1 MANEHDEPPSDAGLT
16 DFLRNPGSGA
26 SVEELYRR
34 HRSAVL
40 SYAYV
45 CCRDPHTAEDLTSD
59 VFARALQ
66 AVRSGSGP
74 KAAWRPY
81 LLTIVRRT
89 AADWAGTARRTEL
102 SPEFERWL
110 ANLPESPESES
121 REARMLLLEDSSL
134 VLRAFRSLP
143 ERWQTVLWH
152 TGVEGEPARSVGHL
166 LGVGESGVNSIASR
180 AREGLR
186 ETCLAALADHAGTDE
201 CRRYSPMLGAVV
213 RRTGRR
219 STEDFDRH
227 LSECRRC
234 RSALIELTDLNEE
247 PSSVL
252 SAAVLLW
259 GSRAYVAA
267 RMTEAG
273 VRAAGAA
280 RASGTPR
287 RGISADWDTGW
298 RSWATGSPLRSG
310 AVAGGIVAAVGLAVL
325 ALPMRSDGPGT
336 GPSSAH
342 AEAVRT
348 RTVHADPPP
357 VTVTARPSPPTSSR
371 PAEASAA
378 APSRTASA
386 GPSAP
391 HGARLGTVTW
401 SGTLRNAGLVRRD
414 RRHDGRPELVRRQRG
429 SALGNRVVRA
439 GTGPQPAAQR
449 RHRRVRQLP
458 CGNPQH
464 GISRR
469 FRRRNA
475 PLPRG
480 WRRTAFPVCPLLG
493 SLRRRERR
501 QLRRARRARQH
512 KPMGRAAT
520 RHAGPV
526 GMERPTRDRRPRR
539 AHIRLLLQLT
549 ASLLRRRRH
558 GQVGPSPIRSCQ
570 LGDIRIDSVERHRS
584 PVPQR
589 SPHTSS

>member
-1 MANEHDEPPSDAGLT
+1 MANDHDEPPSDAGLT

-40 SYAYV
+40 SYAYA
-45 CCRDPHTAEDLTSD
+45 CCRDPLTAEDLTSD

-110 ANLPESPESES
+110 ANLPERPESES

-180 AREGLR
+180 ARDGLR

-247 PSSVL
+247 LSSVL

-280 RASGTPR
+280 SASGTPR
-287 RGISADWDTGW
+287 GGISADGDTGR

-336 GPSSAH
+336 GPSSAQ

-371 PAEASAA
+371 PAEPSAA

-401 SGTLRNAGLVRRD
+401 SGTLRNAGLSAQCVETA
-414 RRHDGRPELVRRQRG
+414 GRAVVQNSCDG
-429 SALGNRVVRA
+429 SAG
-439 GTGPQPAAQR
+439 
-449 RHRRVRQLP
+449 QLWETVSFEP
-458 CGNPQH
+458 EPDH
-464 GISRR
+464 SRL
-469 FRRRNA
+469 RNA
-475 PLPRG
+475 ATG
-480 WRRTAFPVCPLLG
+480 ECVNY
-493 SLRRRERR
+493 
-501 QLRRARRARQH
+501 
-512 KPMGRAAT
+512 RAAT
-520 RHAGPV
+520 RSTEYHDVFDV
-526 GMERPTRDRRPRR
+526 GMRPCR
-539 AHIRLLLQLT
+539 ADGEGQLFQFAPYSDPYGGASDGSYAVRAGLDNANPWGELQLGMLDQSEWNGPPAT
-549 ASLLRRRRH
+549 DAPVALTYDYFYSSRLRYFAE
-558 GQVGPSPIRSCQ
+558 GVTDRS
-570 LGDIRIDSVERHRS
+570 DH
-584 PVPQR
+584 PPFVPAN
-589 SPHTSS
+589 SATSGSTP